1 MFGNEI
7 EIIKHSV
14 QNFHHIP
21 KVLRLYHFMIRYNN
35 AGISATK
42 LYSVMF
48 DINLI
53 VRVGRTT
60 HDEKFG

>member
-7 EIIKHSV
+7 EIIKHS
-14 QNFHHIP
+14 
-21 KVLRLYHFMIRYNN
+21 VLRLYHFMIRYNN